1 MKVQEVMTQHPLCC
15 RATDMAQVVA
25 QILRDED
32 IGSLPVI
39 EDGASKRLIGIITDR
54 DLCCSIV
61 AEGLDPK
68 TTSIEAYV
76 TRDPVTCRSEQSL
89 DSCEKLMQ
97 MHQIRRMLVVDQDL
111 RCIGIV
117 SEADVA
123 RVDESDKVHRT
134 VAEVSKPSQTII
146 AAPNAA

>member
-15 RATDMAQVVA
+15 RATDTAQVVA

-32 IGSLPVI
+32 IGSIPVI

-61 AEGLDPK
+61 VEGFDSK

-76 TRDPVTCRSEQSL
+76 TRDPLTCIAHPSL
-89 DSCEKLMQ
+89 YSCQKLM
-97 MHQIRRMLVVDQDL
+97 RMRLSPRILVVDEDL
-111 RCIGIV
+111 AFVR
-117 SEADVA
+117 
-123 RVDESDKVHRT
+123 
-134 VAEVSKPSQTII
+134 I
-146 AAPNAA
+146 AVG

>member
-1 MKVQEVMTQHPLCC
+1 MKVQEVMTQHPQCC
-15 RATDMAQVVA
+15 RATDMAQMVA

-32 IGSLPVI
+32 IGSIPVI
-39 EDGASKRLIGIITDR
+39 EDVASKRLIGIITDR
-54 DLCCSIV
+54 DLCCRIV

-76 TRDPVTCRSEQSL
+76 TRDPVTCRPEQSL

-123 RVDESDKVHRT
+123 RADESDKVHRT
-134 VAEVSKPSQTII
+134 VAEISKPSQTII
-146 AAPNAA
+146 AAANAA

>member
-15 RATDMAQVVA
+15 RATDTAQAVA
-25 QILRDED
+25 QILRDQD
-32 IGSLPVI
+32 IGSIPVI
-39 EDGASKRLIGIITDR
+39 DDGASERLIGIITDR

-76 TRDPVTCRSEQSL
+76 TRDPVTCRQEQSL

-97 MHQIRRMLVVDQDL
+97 MRQIRRMLVVDQDM

-117 SEADVA
+117 SEADLA
-123 RVDESDKVHRT
+123 RTDESGKVHRT
-134 VAEVSKPSQTII
+134 VAEISKPSQAII
-146 AAPNAA
+146 TPSNAA